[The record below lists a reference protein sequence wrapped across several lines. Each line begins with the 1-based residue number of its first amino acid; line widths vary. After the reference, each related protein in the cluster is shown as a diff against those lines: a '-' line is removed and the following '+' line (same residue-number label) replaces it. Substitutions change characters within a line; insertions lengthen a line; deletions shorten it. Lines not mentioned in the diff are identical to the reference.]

1 MLKLLGGVVVGVF
14 VGAMVF
20 EILHRRNPN
29 LLRGIEEKARRT
41 ARAAADA
48 PTRSTRGTTGASAPA
63 RPPPTNDS
71 VDEPASSA
79 AR

>member
-48 PTRSTRGTTGASAPA
+48 FDEGYHGGERASA
-63 RPPPTNDS
+63 
-71 VDEPASSA
+71 A
-79 AR
+79 AAD